1 MQSRRMEATPTAMAT
16 NQAGKGTQQAEASRK
31 SAGKETQVMWS
42 TEVSLLRHR
51 TGWKTD
57 LQEQKASKEKLQT
70 YLSLYS

>member
-1 MQSRRMEATPTAMAT
+1 MQSRRMEATPTDMAT
-16 NQAGKGTQQAEASRK
+16 NQAGKGTQQAEPSRK

-51 TGWKTD
+51 AGWKMD
-57 LQEQKASKEKLQT
+57 LQEQKAGKEKLQT